1 MRLVK
6 PKFWDKSNSLFAVL
20 LLPITLVVLF
30 YIFLRKKFIRSKNF
44 NIPIICIGNIYLGG
58 TGKTPS
64 SIFLA
69 KELQKLNKNPVI
81 IRKYYN
87 NHIDEH
93 KLIKEN
99 FKNLIIENDREK
111 GIRKAEE
118 LNYDSVILDD
128 GFQDYK
134 IKKNLN
140 IICFNQNQLAG
151 NGFVLPSGPLRESLN
166 SLKRANIVLINGKKD
181 KNFES
186 KIFQINESLE
196 IFYSKFIPK
205 NLDILKGKKLLA
217 LAAIGNPDNFFNTL
231 MDYNLKIYKKKI
243 FPDHYVFTKSEIE
256 SIKKEAEDNDC
267 DIVMTEKD
275 YFKVKDFNLDNIR
288 YLKVSLIIN
297 EKERLLNK
305 ILKLYDKKN

>member
-1 MRLVK
+1 MKLIK
-6 PKFWDKSNSLFAVL
+6 PKFWDKSISLSAIL
-20 LLPITLVVLF
+20 LLPFTLIVLCF
-30 YIFLRKKFIRSKNF
+30 IFFRKKFIKPKNF
-44 NIPIICIGNIYLGG
+44 KIPVICIGNIYLGG

-99 FKNLIIENDREK
+99 FKNLIIENNRAR
-111 GIRKAEE
+111 GIKKAEE

-140 IICFNQNQLAG
+140 IICFNQNQLIG
-151 NGFVLPSGPLRESLN
+151 NGFVIPSGPLRENLN
-166 SLKRANIVLINGKKD
+166 SLKRANIILINGKKNKD
-181 KNFES
+181 FES
-186 KIFQINESLE
+186 KIFEINKNLK
-196 IFYSKFIPK
+196 IFYSKYIPE
-205 NLDILKGKKLLA
+205 NLDAFKDKKLFA
-217 LAAIGNPDNFFNTL
+217 LAAIGNPENFFNL
-231 MDYNLKIYKKKI
+231 IIENNLEIFKKKI
-243 FPDHYVFTKSEIE
+243 FPDHYIFSKSEIE
-256 SIKKEAEDNDC
+256 SIKKEAENDNC

-275 YFKVKDFNLDNIR
+275 YFKIKDFNIDNIR

-297 EKERLLNK
+297 EKEKFLNK
-305 ILKLYDKKN
+305 ILELYDKKN